1 MSGDYKRLYRS
12 REERMISGVC
22 GGIAEY
28 FEVDPT
34 IIRLAFVLLA
44 LAGGGS
50 GFIAYIILAV
60 VIPEKP
66 LVDYQAPSAPVE
78 PAPAVEAPEPEEAPE
93 AAEMDEP
100 EAEV

>member
-28 FEVDPT
+28 FEMDPT
-34 IIRLAFVLLA
+34 IIRLIFVLLA
-44 LAGGGS
+44 LAGGPGL
-50 GFIAYIILAV
+50 IAYIVLAI

-66 LVDYQAPSAPVE
+66 LGDYQAPPAPVE
-78 PAPAVEAPEPEEAPE
+78 PVQAVETLEPVEAPEAPE
-93 AAEMDEP
+93 VEEP
-100 EAEV
+100 EAEA